1 MHIFDNL
8 IVLNGLKSAEIV
20 NYLSKNAI
28 LNNISPFIEKQAIML
43 KFANFHDWHYPFKDD
58 WPYMIL
64 LEVLSAEHPA
74 VRLRGRGAPKIIQ
87 MCR

>member
-1 MHIFDNL
+1 MKFFLEMHIFDNL

-43 KFANFHDWHYPFKDD
+43 KFANFHD
-58 WPYMIL
+58 
-64 LEVLSAEHPA
+64 
-74 VRLRGRGAPKIIQ
+74 
-87 MCR
+87 